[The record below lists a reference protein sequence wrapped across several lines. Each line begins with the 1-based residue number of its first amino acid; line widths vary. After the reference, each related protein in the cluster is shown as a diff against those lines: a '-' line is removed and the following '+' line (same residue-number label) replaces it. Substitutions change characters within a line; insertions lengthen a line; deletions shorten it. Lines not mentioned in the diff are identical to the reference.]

1 MHNSRMK
8 RSQQQNILDD
18 LKKKMVFLVG
28 PRQVGKTWL
37 ARKIS
42 ATYKNPLYLNYDHYD
57 DRSII
62 EQYAWLDDV
71 DLLIFDELHKMTGW
85 KSWLKGVFDTKT
97 TQHILVT
104 GSARLQTFSQA
115 GDSLA
120 GRYFAHRLLPF
131 SPAELHHIGESFD
144 FSVYLKRGGFPE
156 PFLAHSDVEAD
167 RWRRQYT
174 DSLIRTDILDFE
186 RVNDLRSIQLLLD
199 MLRRRVG
206 SPISYK
212 SLAEDLQLA
221 PNTVKKYI
229 QTLEALFIVFR
240 VTPFSKNI
248 ARSIL
253 KEPKLYFYDQGMVVG
268 DNGAILENAVAISL
282 YKHVLEREDRSGCEV
297 MLHYLRTKDG
307 KEVDFCIVENNVVE
321 KMIEVKAA
329 DSKPDKNLIYFR
341 QRYPFVALQ
350 IVGNLKREY
359 KAGDVEIRKVE
370 KVLEQL

>member
-1 MHNSRMK
+1 MK
-8 RSQQQNILDD
+8 RSQQQTILDD
-18 LKKKMVFLVG
+18 LNRKMVFLVG

-37 ARKIS
+37 AHKIS
-42 ATYKNPLYLNYDHYD
+42 AVYKNPLYLNYDHYE

-62 EQYAWLDDV
+62 EKYAWLNDV
-71 DLLIFDELHKMTGW
+71 DLLIFDELHKMADW
-85 KSWLKGVFDTKT
+85 KNWLKGVFDTRT

-131 SPAELHHIGESFD
+131 SSAEFHRIDEPFD
-144 FSVYLKRGGFPE
+144 FNVYLKRGGFPE
-156 PFLAHSDVEAD
+156 PLLANTDIEAD

-199 MLRRRVG
+199 LLRRRVG

-212 SLAEDLQLA
+212 SLSEDLQLA

-253 KEPKLYFYDQGMVVG
+253 KEPKLYFYDHGMVVG
-268 DNGAILENAVAISL
+268 DNGAILENAVAVSL
-282 YKHVLEREDRSGCEV
+282 YKHVLEREDRTGQEIG
-297 MLHYLRTKDG
+297 LHYLRTKDG
-307 KEVDFCIVENNVVE
+307 KEVDFCVVENNVVE

-341 QRYPFVALQ
+341 QRYPFAAVQ
-350 IVGNLKREY
+350 IVGNLQREY
-359 KAGDVEIRKVE
+359 KVGDVEIRNAELFLK
-370 KVLEQL
+370 QL